1 MSRIKILVSILA
13 LGQLVAPAVDPL
25 DEEKPPPKP
34 AVKEVR
40 PGVFQVGDVLREK
53 SKQQISFPVL
63 INMDEGL
70 IEYILVTGKGKT
82 HESLLVTRTEPYHI
96 HVAMLLL
103 GAKGAAGK
111 VLPEDPREPIPGE
124 PISIELSWK
133 KKGNN
138 LRAPVEQFVRNRHL
152 KKPMKPGP
160 FVYNGSIVFEGMF
173 IAHRD
178 GNLFSLITAPAALA
192 NNPRMG
198 RHDDENW
205 EAIKKGLP
213 PLDGNATLTVKLL
226 NPMAK
231 LMEMEKRDKD
241 GNIVGQPEE
250 GLWFKRG
257 EPRPYSGVVAGHYKS
272 GQMESSRVYEKG
284 IQVGT
289 ETHWYDNGKTRLEL
303 IYKGGKVTSLRQWD
317 ADGKEQR
324 K

>member
-1 MSRIKILVSILA
+1 MSSTKMPLFLLA
-13 LGQLVAPAVDPL
+13 LVPLVTPAVDPL

-34 AVKEVR
+34 TVKEIR
-40 PGVFQVGDVLREK
+40 PGVFQVGGVLLDK
-53 SKQQISFPVL
+53 SKKQISFPVL
-63 INMDEGL
+63 INMHEGL
-70 IEYILVTGKGKT
+70 LEYILVTGKGKT

-111 VLPEDPREPIPGE
+111 DVPEDPRKKIPGE
-124 PISIELSWK
+124 PFSMELSWEK
-133 KKGNN
+133 DGKT
-138 LRAPVEQFVRNRHL
+138 LLAPVEQFVRNRHL
-152 KKPMKPGP
+152 NKPMKTGP
-160 FVYNGSIVFEGMF
+160 FIYNGSIIFEGIF

-226 NPMAK
+226 SQMTK
-231 LMEMEKRDKD
+231 LMEMEKRDKN

-257 EPRPYSGVVAGHYKS
+257 ESKPYSGVVAGHYKS
-272 GQMESSRVYEKG
+272 GQMESRRVYEKG

-289 ETHWYDNGKTRLEL
+289 ETHWYDNGNKRLEL
-303 IYKGGKVTSLRQWD
+303 VYKGGKVTSLRQWD

>member
-1 MSRIKILVSILA
+1 MTF
-13 LGQLVAPAVDPL
+13 AVDPL
-25 DEEKPPPKP
+25 GEEKPPPKP
-34 AVKEVR
+34 TVKEIR
-40 PGVFQVGDVLREK
+40 PGVFQVGGVLLEK
-53 SKQQISFPVL
+53 SKRQISFPVL
-63 INMDEGL
+63 INMHEGL
-70 IEYILVTGKGKT
+70 LEYILVTGKGKT
-82 HESLLVTRTEPYHI
+82 HESLLVTLTEPYHI

-103 GAKGAAGK
+103 GVKGAAGK
-111 VLPEDPREPIPGE
+111 EVPEDPRKPIPGE
-124 PISIELSWK
+124 PFSMELSWK
-133 KKGNN
+133 KDGKT
-138 LRAPVEQFVRNRHL
+138 LHAPVEKFVRNRLL

-160 FVYNGSIVFEGMF
+160 FIYNGSIVFEGMF

-226 NPMAK
+226 APMAK
-231 LMEMEKRDKD
+231 LMEMEKRDKI

-250 GLWFKRG
+250 GLWHKRG
-257 EPRPYSGVVAGHYKS
+257 ESKPYSGIVAGHYKN
-272 GQMESSRVYEKG
+272 GQIESKRVYEKG
-284 IQVGT
+284 VQVGT
-289 ETHWYDNGKTRLEL
+289 ETYWYDNGNKRLEL
-303 IYKGGKVTSLRQWD
+303 VYKEGKVTALKQWD

>member
-1 MSRIKILVSILA
+1 MSSTKMPVFLLA
-13 LGQLVAPAVDPL
+13 LVPLVAPAVDPL

-34 AVKEVR
+34 TVKEIR
-40 PGVFQVGDVLREK
+40 PGVFQVGGVLLDK
-53 SKQQISFPVL
+53 SKKQISFPVL
-63 INMDEGL
+63 INMHEGL
-70 IEYILVTGKGKT
+70 LEYILVTGKGKT

-111 VLPEDPREPIPGE
+111 DVPEDPRKKIPGD
-124 PISIELSWK
+124 PISMKLSWK
-133 KKGNN
+133 KDGKT
-138 LRAPVEQFVRNRHL
+138 LLAPVEQFVRNRHL
-152 KKPMKPGP
+152 NKPMKTGP
-160 FVYNGSIVFEGMF
+160 FIYNGSIISEGMF

-226 NPMAK
+226 SQMTK
-231 LMEMEKRDKD
+231 LMEMEKRDKN

-257 EPRPYSGVVAGHYKS
+257 ESKAYSGVVAGHYKS
-272 GQMESSRVYEKG
+272 GQMESRRVYEKG

-289 ETHWYDNGKTRLEL
+289 ETHWYDNGNKRLEL
-303 IYKGGKVTSLRQWD
+303 VYKGGKVTSLRQWD

>member
-1 MSRIKILVSILA
+1 VPLVT
-13 LGQLVAPAVDPL
+13 PAVDPL

-34 AVKEVR
+34 TVKEIR
-40 PGVFQVGDVLREK
+40 PGVFQVGGVLLDK
-53 SKQQISFPVL
+53 SKKQISFPVL
-63 INMDEGL
+63 INMHEGL
-70 IEYILVTGKGKT
+70 LEYILVTGKGKT

-111 VLPEDPREPIPGE
+111 DVPEDPRKKIPGE
-124 PISIELSWK
+124 PFSMELSWEK
-133 KKGNN
+133 DGKT
-138 LRAPVEQFVRNRHL
+138 LLAPVEQFVRNRHL
-152 KKPMKPGP
+152 NKPMKTGP
-160 FVYNGSIVFEGMF
+160 FIYNGSIIFEGIF

-226 NPMAK
+226 SQMTK
-231 LMEMEKRDKD
+231 LMEMEKRDKN

-257 EPRPYSGVVAGHYKS
+257 ESKPYSGVVAGHYKS
-272 GQMESSRVYEKG
+272 GQMESRRVYEKG

-289 ETHWYDNGKTRLEL
+289 ETHWYDNGNKRLEL
-303 IYKGGKVTSLRQWD
+303 VYKGGKVTSLRQWD

>member
-1 MSRIKILVSILA
+1 MSSTKMPLFLLA
-13 LGQLVAPAVDPL
+13 LVPLVTPAVDPL

-34 AVKEVR
+34 TVKEIR
-40 PGVFQVGDVLREK
+40 PGVFQVGGVLLDK
-53 SKQQISFPVL
+53 SKKQISFPVL
-63 INMDEGL
+63 INMHEGL
-70 IEYILVTGKGKT
+70 LEYILVTGKGKT

-111 VLPEDPREPIPGE
+111 DVPEDPRKKIPGE
-124 PISIELSWK
+124 PFSMELSWEK
-133 KKGNN
+133 DGKT
-138 LRAPVEQFVRNRHL
+138 LLAPVEQFVRNRHL
-152 KKPMKPGP
+152 NKPMKTGP
-160 FVYNGSIVFEGMF
+160 FIYNGSIIFEGIF

-205 EAIKKGLP
+205 EAIKKELP

-226 NPMAK
+226 SQMTK
-231 LMEMEKRDKD
+231 LMEMEKRDKN

-257 EPRPYSGVVAGHYKS
+257 ESKPYSGVVAGHYKS
-272 GQMESSRVYEKG
+272 GQMESRRVYEKG

-289 ETHWYDNGKTRLEL
+289 ETHWYDNGNKRLEL
-303 IYKGGKVTSLRQWD
+303 VYKGGKVTSLRQWD